1 MKKLI
6 FILMVFVLWGCYEDQ
21 EIIDQK
27 TTNPIEQTKTYSL
40 SYQNMAAPS
49 GCYYQGGLPSDGEK
63 YAEGETAILKYPDD
77 CITGGTC
84 NAKMICHNSQ
94 TGYDSYYKFSFWA
107 KGPYPVYDSIIFG
120 DENIILWAEYEKE

>member
-21 EIIDQK
+21 EIIDK
-27 TTNPIEQTKTYSL
+27 ATVNPIEQTKTYSL

-49 GCYYQGGLPSDGEK
+49 GCYYQGGLPSEGKK

-77 CITGGTC
+77 CVTGGTC
-84 NAKMICHNSQ
+84 NCKMICVKN
-94 TGYDSYYKFSFWA
+94 TIITAWKFAYWSN
-107 KGPYPVYDSIIFG
+107 PYPIYDDFITIEDH
-120 DENIILWAEYEKE
+120 DETLFANYERE